1 MIRHWSQTAV
11 PEAVGY
17 LRAAACNFASAA
29 GIEDPP
35 LADARIALSEA
46 LTNAVVHSYREVDA
60 PGAVAVTATVDD
72 GTLWLVITDNGCGFK
87 PRQDSPGLGLGLPII
102 AALAD
107 TFDILPVTPT
117 GTAIHMTFDNP
128 QRETGDELQHP
139 GWSH

>member
-11 PEAVGY
+11 PEAVRS
-17 LRAAACNFASAA
+17 LRTAVCNFASAA
-29 GIEDPP
+29 GMEDPP

-46 LTNAVVHSYREVDA
+46 LTNAVVHGYRDVDA

-72 GTLWLVITDNGCGFK
+72 GTMWLVVKDDGCGFK
-87 PRQDSPGLGLGLPII
+87 PRLDSPGLGLGLPMI

-107 TFDILPVTPT
+107 SFDILPGTPA

-128 QRETGDELQHP
+128 QREDGD
-139 GWSH
+139 